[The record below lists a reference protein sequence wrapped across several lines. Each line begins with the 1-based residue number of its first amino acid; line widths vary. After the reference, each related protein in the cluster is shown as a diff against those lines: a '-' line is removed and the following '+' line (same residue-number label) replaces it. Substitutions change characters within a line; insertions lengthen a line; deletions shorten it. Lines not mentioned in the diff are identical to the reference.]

1 MARPSFEVADVI
13 RQYGEAFL
21 RGFGEVVSS
30 AKRRVMRRLTACRTA
45 ALGGHIE
52 SCDRCDYERIAYN
65 SCRDRHCPKCQ
76 ASARAEWVEAREG
89 DLLPVPYFHVVFT
102 VPPAIAAIALQNKKV
117 MYGILIRAAA
127 DTLLQIAADPK
138 HLGAEIGVLS
148 VLHTWGQ
155 TLTHHPHVHCV
166 VPGGGLD
173 ADRRSWIACRPGFFL
188 PVAVLSAVFRGKFLD
203 RTRRAFARGEL
214 KFQGRLE
221 RLADPENFA
230 RHLKSTYEHR
240 WIVYSKPPF
249 GGAGQVL
256 RYLARY
262 THRVAI
268 ANSRIVAMSEGKV
281 SFRYKDY
288 AHGNRPRTMTLA
300 GVEFL
305 RRFLQHVLP
314 KGFVRIRS
322 YGFLANSVRA
332 RRLEACRTALGVAVH
347 PPATSSSSEDGPSAT
362 SRDRCPACKV
372 GTLVGGERL
381 PPFSLRLLQPRAPP
395 IGTGQLVRHG

>member
-1 MARPSFEVADVI
+1 MARSPFEVADVI
-13 RQYGEAFL
+13 REHAETFL
-21 RGFGEVVSS
+21 QVFGDVVGS

-45 ALGGHIE
+45 ALGGHVE
-52 SCDRCDYERIAYN
+52 SCDHCGYERIAYN

-76 ASARAEWVEAREG
+76 ASACAEWVEAREG

-117 MYGILIRAAA
+117 IYGILMRAAA
-127 DTLLQIAADPK
+127 DALLQIAADPK

-155 TLTHHPHVHCV
+155 TLTHHPHVHCL
-166 VPGGGLD
+166 VPGGGLG
-173 ADRRSWIACRPGFFL
+173 ADRRTWIACRPGFFL
-188 PVAVLSAVFRGKFLD
+188 PVRVLSAVFRGKFLEQA
-203 RTRRAFARGEL
+203 RRAFARGEL
-214 KFQGRLE
+214 KFQGKLE
-221 RLADPENFA
+221 HLADPGDFH
-230 RHLKSTYEHR
+230 RLLKSTYEHD
-240 WIVYSKPPF
+240 WVVYSKPPF

-288 AHGNRPRTMTLA
+288 ARSSRPRTMTLA

-332 RRLEACRTALGVAVH
+332 ARLAACRTALGVAAH
-347 PPATSSSSEDGPSAT
+347 PPDSPSSGEAASSTSC
-362 SRDRCPACKV
+362 RRCPACKL
-372 GTLVGGERL
+372 GTLVVGERL
-381 PPFSLRLLQPRAPP
+381 PPFSLRLLRPRSPP
-395 IGTGQLVRHG
+395 VDGGQFLRHG